1 MITNFTIS
9 PFGFTSCSF
18 SVQTNH
24 LNETSHSILLF
35 HSVWFIH
42 YYGKIPFVS
51 SIVLNLFC
59 LMPNFQPSNWFHEP
73 IIFTKSN
80 LEFSFGL
87 STHFKSFF
95 CKFLVGVAGLEP
107 TKESELQRL
116 PPYQLGYTPRFRPL
130 LNYHMLAFLGLAS
143 ILTLSQWDSNP
154 SLQQAC
160 RNLSQ

>member
-1 MITNFTIS
+1 MKHHIASYSFIQFDSFTTMK
-9 PFGFTSCSF
+9 FT
-18 SVQTNH
+18 
-24 LNETSHSILLF
+24 
-35 HSVWFIH
+35 
-42 YYGKIPFVS
+42 FVS
-51 SIVLNLFC
+51 SIVLNLFNAKFSTIK
-59 LMPNFQPSNWFHEP
+59 LVSRTNLIYKKQFRIFFWFVNPFQ
-73 IIFTKSN
+73 II
-80 LEFSFGL
+80 
-87 STHFKSFF
+87 F

-130 LNYHMLAFLGLAS
+130 LNYQLLAFLGLVS

>member
-1 MITNFTIS
+1 MKHHIASYSFIQFDSFTTMK
-9 PFGFTSCSF
+9 FT
-18 SVQTNH
+18 
-24 LNETSHSILLF
+24 
-35 HSVWFIH
+35 
-42 YYGKIPFVS
+42 FVS
-51 SIVLNLFC
+51 SIVLNLFNAKFSTIK
-59 LMPNFQPSNWFHEP
+59 LVSRTNLIYKKQFRIFFWFVNPFQ
-73 IIFTKSN
+73 II
-80 LEFSFGL
+80 
-87 STHFKSFF
+87 F

-143 ILTLSQWDSNP
+143 VLTLSQWDSNP

>member
-1 MITNFTIS
+1 MLHRQSFSHIS
-9 PFGFTSCSF
+9 FLRVAF

-24 LNETSHSILLF
+24 LNETSHSILFF

-42 YYGKIPFVS
+42 YYEIHFRQFHSFELVLFNAKFSTIKLVSRTNLIYKKQFRIFFWFVNPF
-51 SIVLNLFC
+51 
-59 LMPNFQPSNWFHEP
+59 Q
-73 IIFTKSN
+73 II
-80 LEFSFGL
+80 
-87 STHFKSFF
+87 F

-130 LNYHMLAFLGLAS
+130 LNYQLLAFLELAS
-143 ILTLSQWDSNP
+143 VLTLSQWDSNP